1 MNIVKL
7 FNKSCFNATVF
18 LAYSLKIYFS
28 FVVNTFTTYC
38 TLIFPHEKLFIMWN
52 NLFKLGPKFFAY
64 KSL

>member
-7 FNKSCFNATVF
+7 FNNSCFNATVF

-28 FVVNTFTTYC
+28 FVVNTFNTYC
-38 TLIFPHEKLFIMWN
+38 TLIFAHEKLFMWN
-52 NLFKLGPKFFAY
+52 NLLKLGPKFLAH